1 MSLMNFAQIKGG
13 KQLQAN
19 VQSLLTSY
27 EAAKVLTT
35 IVKTPASEDGSV
47 KAVNYNVDELLK
59 SLKDSIAAITGDSEG
74 TTSLKTLKEALD
86 SISGKKVKDIVR
98 LELSVADGKATIP
111 TDLAT
116 TVPSVDTSKALPVYT
131 TDNEVLLNENGEQ
144 LTINLTDGTFNGTPS
159 VIDEAA
165 SAKKTD
171 GSFVYKPVTLTSIK
185 IFPQGEWTLKDLPA
199 EALLDNSEM
208 QLIAYKQAINKIVVE
223 LAKDSDLIEAVKA
236 QIGTQ
241 AVSDQLKEVT
251 ASLQANIDKKANIT
265 DVYSVDDAGTKT
277 ALYRKNADKIKLADL
292 DQDLQ
297 DVIKTAATP
306 QVFDPS
312 DLIAEDAKKF
322 DKANIVKSTDDTSA
336 EGYVPSD
343 DKVLS
348 EKAARAAIDSIKTN
362 IEASAEKAVE
372 DSIAVTAPTTTFTL
386 TKKPNDRKVKMIINH
401 LVYNETEDF
410 TVDRATKT
418 ITWTATEANNGFD
431 IDTDLTDKV
440 DIVYY
445 TKEA

>member
-1 MSLMNFAQIKGG
+1 MSLVNLSQIKGG

-19 VQSLLTSY
+19 VKSLLTSY

-35 IVKTPASEDGSV
+35 IVKTPAAGDGSTQ
-47 KAVNYNVDELLK
+47 AVNYNVDELLK
-59 SLKDSIAAITGDSEG
+59 SLKDSIAAITGDGESA
-74 TTSLKTLKEALD
+74 TSLKTLKEALD

-98 LELSVADGKATIP
+98 LELAVADGKATIP
-111 TDLAT
+111 ADLAT
-116 TVPSVDTSKALPVYT
+116 TVPGVDTSKVLPVYT

-144 LTINLTDGTFNGTPS
+144 LTVNLADGTFNGTPS

-171 GSFVYKPVTLTSIK
+171 GSFVYKPATIEAVK
-185 IFPQGEWTLKDLPA
+185 VFPQGEWTLKDLPA

-241 AVSDQLKEVT
+241 AVSDQLKEAT
-251 ASLQANIDKKANIT
+251 AALQANIDKKANIT

-292 DQDLQ
+292 DKDLQ

-336 EGYVPSD
+336 SGYTPSD

-348 EKAARAAIDSIKTN
+348 EKAARAAIDAIKTN
-362 IEASAEKAVE
+362 IEASAEKAIE
-372 DSIAVTAPTTTFTL
+372 DSVAVTAPTTTFTL
-386 TKKPNDRKVKMIINH
+386 TKTPNDRLVKMVINH
-401 LVYNETEDF
+401 LIYNETEDF
-410 TVDRATKT
+410 TVDRTTKT
-418 ITWTATEANNGFD
+418 ITWTATAANDGFD
-431 IDTDLTDKV
+431 IDTELTDKV
-440 DIVYY
+440 HILYY

>member
-1 MSLMNFAQIKGG
+1 MSLVNLSQIKGG

-19 VQSLLTSY
+19 VKSLLTSY

-35 IVKTPASEDGSV
+35 IVKTPAAEDGSTQ
-47 KAVNYNVDELLK
+47 AVNYNVNELLK
-59 SLKDSIAAITGDSEG
+59 SLKDSIAAITGDGESA
-74 TTSLKTLKEALD
+74 TSLKTLKEALD

-98 LELSVADGKATIP
+98 LELAVADGKATIP

-116 TVPSVDTSKALPVYT
+116 TVPGVDTSKVLPVYT

-144 LTINLTDGTFNGTPS
+144 LTVNLTDGTFNGTPS
-159 VIDEAA
+159 IIDEAA
-165 SAKKTD
+165 SAKKAD
-171 GSFVYKPVTLTSIK
+171 GSFVYKAATITTVK
-185 IFPQGEWTLKDLPA
+185 VFPQGEWTLKDLPA

-241 AVSDQLKEVT
+241 AVSDQLKEAT
-251 ASLQANIDKKANIT
+251 AALQANIDKKANIT
-265 DVYSVDDAGTKT
+265 DVYSVDTSGTKT

-336 EGYVPSD
+336 EEYAPSD

-348 EKAARAAIDSIKTN
+348 EKAARAAIDSVKAS
-362 IEASAEKAVE
+362 IEASAEKEVE

-386 TKKPNDRKVKMIINH
+386 TKTPNDRKVKMIINH

-410 TVDRATKT
+410 TVDRTTKT
-418 ITWTATEANNGFD
+418 ITWTATTANNGFD
-431 IDTDLTDKV
+431 IDTELTDKV
-440 DIVYY
+440 HILYY

>member
-1 MSLMNFAQIKGG
+1 MSLMNFVQIKGG
-13 KQLQAN
+13 KQLQTN
-19 VQSLLTSY
+19 VAALLQSY
-27 EAAKVLTT
+27 DAAKVLTT

-59 SLKDSIAAITGDSEG
+59 ALKTSLAEITGTSAGEGVTNLQTLKDSLD
-74 TTSLKTLKEALD
+74 ALG
-86 SISGKKVKDIVR
+86 GKKIKDIVR
-98 LELSVADGKATIP
+98 VELAVADGKATIP
-111 TDLAT
+111 SDLAT
-116 TVPSVDTSKALPVYT
+116 TVPGLDTSKALPVYT
-131 TDNEVLLNENGEQ
+131 TDNEILLNDKGEQ
-144 LTINLTDGTFNGTPS
+144 LTVNLADGTFNGTPS

-171 GSFVYKPVTLTSIK
+171 GSFVYKAATVTAVK
-185 IFPQGEWTLKDLPA
+185 VFPQGEWTLKDLPA
-199 EALLDNSEM
+199 AALLDNSEM

-241 AVSDQLKEVT
+241 AVSDQLKE
-251 ASLQANIDKKANIT
+251 KANIT
-265 DVYSVDDAGTKT
+265 DVYSVDTSGTKT

-336 EGYVPSD
+336 SGYTPSD

-348 EKAARAAIDSIKTN
+348 EKAARAAIDAIKTN

-386 TKKPNDRKVKMIINH
+386 TKTPNDHLVKMIINH
-401 LVYNETEDF
+401 LIYNETEDF
-410 TVDRATKT
+410 TVDRTAKT
-418 ITWTATEANNGFD
+418 ITWTATAANDGFD
-431 IDTDLTDKV
+431 IDTELTDKV
-440 DIVYY
+440 RILYY

>member
-1 MSLMNFAQIKGG
+1 MSLMNFTQIKGG
-13 KQLQAN
+13 KQLQVN
-19 VQSLLTSY
+19 VAALLQSY
-27 EAAKVLTT
+27 DAAKVLTT
-35 IVKTPASEDGSV
+35 IVKTPASADGSV
-47 KAVNYNVDELLK
+47 KAVNYNVDELLNALK
-59 SLKDSIAAITGDSEG
+59 TSLTEITGTSAGEGVTNLQTLKDSLD
-74 TTSLKTLKEALD
+74 AL
-86 SISGKKVKDIVR
+86 SGKKIKDIVR
-98 LELSVADGKATIP
+98 VELAVADGKATIP
-111 TDLAT
+111 ADLAT
-116 TVPSVDTSKALPVYT
+116 TVPDLDTSKALPVYT
-131 TDNEVLLNENGEQ
+131 TDNEVLLNDKGEQ
-144 LTINLTDGTFNGTPS
+144 LTVNLTDGTFNGTPS
-159 VIDEAA
+159 VIDDAA
-165 SAKKTD
+165 SAKKID
-171 GSFVYKPVTLTSIK
+171 GSFVYKAATVTSVK
-185 IFPQGEWTLKDLPA
+185 VFPQGEWTLKDLPA

-241 AVSDQLKEVT
+241 AVSDQLKE
-251 ASLQANIDKKANIT
+251 KANIT
-265 DVYSVDDAGTKT
+265 DVYSVDTSGTKT
-277 ALYRKNADKIKLADL
+277 ALYRKNADKIKLPDL

-312 DLIAEDAKKF
+312 DLIAEDANKL

-336 EGYVPSD
+336 DGYVPSD

-386 TKKPNDRKVKMIINH
+386 TKTPNDRLVKMIINH
-401 LVYNETEDF
+401 LIYNETEDF
-410 TVDRATKT
+410 TVDRTTKT
-418 ITWTATEANNGFD
+418 ITWTATAANDGFD
-431 IDTDLTDKV
+431 IDTELTDKV
-440 DIVYY
+440 HILYY

>member
-19 VQSLLTSY
+19 VAALLQSY
-27 EAAKVLTT
+27 DAAKVLTT
-35 IVKTPASEDGSV
+35 IVKTPASADGSV
-47 KAVNYNVDELLK
+47 NAVNYNVDELLK
-59 SLKDSIAAITGDSEG
+59 ALKTSLTEITGTSAGEGVTNLQTLKDSLD
-74 TTSLKTLKEALD
+74 ALG
-86 SISGKKVKDIVR
+86 GKKIKDIVR
-98 LELSVADGKATIP
+98 VELAVADGKATIP
-111 TDLAT
+111 SDLAT
-116 TVPSVDTSKALPVYT
+116 TVPGLDTSKALPVYT
-131 TDNEVLLNENGEQ
+131 TDNEVLLNDKGEQ
-144 LTINLTDGTFNGTPS
+144 LTVNLADGTFNGTPS

-171 GSFVYKPVTLTSIK
+171 GSFVYKATTVTAVK
-185 IFPQGEWTLKDLPA
+185 VFPQGEWTLKDLPA
-199 EALLDNSEM
+199 AALLDNSEM
-208 QLIAYKQAINKIVVE
+208 QLIAYKQVINKIVVE

-241 AVSDQLKEVT
+241 AVSDQLKE
-251 ASLQANIDKKANIT
+251 KANIT
-265 DVYSVDDAGTKT
+265 DVYSVDTSGTKT
-277 ALYRKNADKIKLADL
+277 ALYRKNADKIKLPDL

-312 DLIAEDAKKF
+312 DLIAEDANKF

-336 EGYVPSD
+336 SGYAPSD

-348 EKAARAAIDSIKTN
+348 EKAARAAIDAIKTN
-362 IEASAEKAVE
+362 IGKAVE

-386 TKKPNDRKVKMIINH
+386 TKTPNDRLVKMIINH
-401 LVYNETEDF
+401 LIYNEAEDF
-410 TVDRATKT
+410 TVDRTAKT
-418 ITWTATEANNGFD
+418 LTWTATAANDGFD
-431 IDTDLTDKV
+431 IDTKLTDKV
-440 DIVYY
+440 HILYY

>member
-13 KQLQAN
+13 KQLQTN
-19 VQSLLTSY
+19 VAALLQSY
-27 EAAKVLTT
+27 DAAKVLTT

-59 SLKDSIAAITGDSEG
+59 ALKTSLAEITGTSAGEGVTNLQTLKDSLD
-74 TTSLKTLKEALD
+74 ALG
-86 SISGKKVKDIVR
+86 GKKIKDIVR
-98 LELSVADGKATIP
+98 VELAVADGKATIP
-111 TDLAT
+111 SDLAT
-116 TVPSVDTSKALPVYT
+116 TVPGLDTSKALPVYT
-131 TDNEVLLNENGEQ
+131 TDNEILLNDKGEQ
-144 LTINLTDGTFNGTPS
+144 LTVNLADGTFNGTPS

-171 GSFVYKPVTLTSIK
+171 GSFVYKAATVTAVK
-185 IFPQGEWTLKDLPA
+185 VFPQGEWTLKDLPA
-199 EALLDNSEM
+199 AALLDNSEM

-241 AVSDQLKEVT
+241 AVSDQLKE
-251 ASLQANIDKKANIT
+251 KANIT
-265 DVYSVDDAGTKT
+265 DVYSVDTSGTKT

-336 EGYVPSD
+336 SGYTPSD

-348 EKAARAAIDSIKTN
+348 EKAARAAIDAIKTN

-386 TKKPNDRKVKMIINH
+386 TKTPNDHLVKMIINH
-401 LVYNETEDF
+401 LIYNETEDF
-410 TVDRATKT
+410 TVDRTAKT
-418 ITWTATEANNGFD
+418 ITWTATAANDGFD
-431 IDTDLTDKV
+431 IDTELTDKV
-440 DIVYY
+440 RILYY